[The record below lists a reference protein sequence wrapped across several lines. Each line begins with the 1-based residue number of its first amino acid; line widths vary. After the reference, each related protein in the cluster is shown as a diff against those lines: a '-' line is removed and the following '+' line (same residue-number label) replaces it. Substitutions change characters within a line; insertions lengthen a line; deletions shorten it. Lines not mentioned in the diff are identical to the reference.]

1 MRSTSTHQPK
11 GRKRDVGIMENSR
24 FIAHIPCETCGSSDG
39 NSIYDDGHTFCF
51 VCRKHSNS
59 KETAMSDLIG
69 DVTIGAKTKR
79 ALSAETCRRFGY
91 GTATYDGETVEVAPY
106 HRNGRVVAQKLRDK
120 SKNFR
125 LLGETRDLPFFGQH
139 LWPTNG
145 KRVIVTEGELD
156 AMSVYEVDVK
166 SKYGAWPVV
175 SVPNGAAGAAKT
187 FKNELEW
194 LCGFEKVIICFD
206 QDGPGIKAA
215 NECAAILPPGKA
227 HIAALPRKD
236 ASDCLVE
243 GLANELTRALW
254 NAQAWRPDGIL
265 DANEAFSEIVN
276 RQDVAALISYPF
288 AQLNDMTQ
296 GVRAKELVTVC
307 GGSGIGKSEFV
318 RHIAARG
325 LLSGIKVGYLAL
337 EESVPRTALG
347 LLGIIAEQP
356 LHQAAN
362 PFEDPSLLSVW
373 ETIFKDTFYCYKHFG
388 STDATNLLARIRY
401 MAVGLG
407 CRIVILDHISIVVSG
422 IADGD
427 ERRIIDNLVTNLRT
441 LIEETGV
448 AVIALS
454 HLKRATD
461 GDFHE
466 EGAKTSLGQLRGSG
480 SIGQL
485 SDIVIG
491 LERNQQAEGGNRD
504 VLTMRV
510 LKNRYNGVTGLAG
523 RARYV
528 KEKAIL
534 QDISLADMNM
544 EPA

>member
-1 MRSTSTHQPK
+1 
-11 GRKRDVGIMENSR
+11 MESK
-24 FIAHIPCETCGSSDG
+24 FIAHIPCESCGSSDG

-51 VCRKHSNS
+51 VCRKHQNND
-59 KETAMSDLIG
+59 KETVMTDLIT
-69 DVTIGAKTKR
+69 DVNIVAKGKR
-79 ALSAETCRRFGY
+79 CLSAETCRRFGY
-91 GTATYDGETVEVAPY
+91 GNSTYDGGTVEVAPY

-120 SKNFR
+120 DKNFR
-125 LLGETRDLPFFGQH
+125 LIGETRDLPFFGQH
-139 LWPTNG
+139 LWPSQG
-145 KRVIVTEGELD
+145 KRVVVTEGELD
-156 AMSVYEVDVK
+156 AMSIYEIECK
-166 SKYGAWPVV
+166 GKWGAWPVV
-175 SVPNGAAGAAKT
+175 SVPNGAAGASKT
-187 FKNELEW
+187 FKAELEW
-194 LCGFEKVIICFD
+194 LSGFEKVIICFD
-206 QDGPGIKAA
+206 QDAAGIKAA

-227 HIAALPRKD
+227 FIAVLPRKD

-243 GLANELTRALW
+243 GLGADVEKALW

-265 DANEAFSEIVN
+265 DATEALSEIVN
-276 RQDVAALISYPF
+276 RKDIEAMVGYPF
-288 AQLNDMTQ
+288 AILNEMTQ

-318 RHIAARG
+318 RHVAAQA
-325 LLSGIKVGYLAL
+325 LMHDIKLGYLAL

-347 LLGIIAEQP
+347 LLGIIAERP
-356 LHQAAN
+356 LHQLKD
-362 PFEDPSLLSVW
+362 PFDDPLLVQAW
-373 ETIFKDTFYCYKHFG
+373 DTLFKGNFYCYKHFG

-441 LIEETGV
+441 LIEETGL

-454 HLKRATD
+454 HLRRATD

-491 LERNQQAEGGNRD
+491 LERNQQADGANRD
-504 VLTMRV
+504 ILTMRV
-510 LKNRYNGVTGLAG
+510 LKNRYNGVTGPAG
-523 RARYV
+523 RARYN
-528 KEKAIL
+528 KEKSVL
-534 QDISLADMNM
+534 EDLGLADMKV
-544 EPA
+544 EV